1 MLTLGVSPQNNNQG
15 GPTSIV
21 PTVPRSVLASSGFR
35 GVTKNVLKRKG
46 EGGEDAGEYRH
57 SSVVFA
63 ANVCYKGKTYRCG
76 TYHTAEEA
84 ARAYDAKVC
93 ARPRSLS
100 LLSRAR
106 ALSLSLSLSL
116 SLALSLSFPH
126 PRSRARSLSVSL
138 SVSLSCARS
147 LSVSLALSF
156 FLSLTIERALFL
168 PRSFSYSRLCAH
180 AFSLAL
186 SPRHDHTMSKK
197 CRQIG
202 KPTSFLNFPFEHD
215 TD

>member
-1 MLTLGVSPQNNNQG
+1 MLTLGLSPQNNNQG

-106 ALSLSLSLSL
+106 ALSLSLFLSLSRILVRARALSLSLSLSL
-116 SLALSLSFPH
+116 SLARALSLSLS
-126 PRSRARSLSVSL
+126 RSLSFSLSPSSARSFSHARSLTL
-138 SVSLSCARS
+138 ACART
-147 LSVSLALSF
+147 LSHLLFHLVT
-156 FLSLTIERALFL
+156 TIR
-168 PRSFSYSRLCAH
+168 
-180 AFSLAL
+180 
-186 SPRHDHTMSKK
+186 
-197 CRQIG
+197 
-202 KPTSFLNFPFEHD
+202 
-215 TD
+215 